1 MDTLSHAGWGYV
13 VSKHKRMAWW
23 GALAGAMP
31 DLLFFIPSRVEM
43 LFERGLAGLRVG
55 SEPGIWR
62 AGGPPLPPE
71 LVEAYWRYYVWSHSL
86 VMLGLVTALTWVVGA
101 WADARSGAKGPLP
114 FKQCCWLAVP
124 YALHVLMDLP
134 THERYEGRP
143 FYPLSDWHVIGLSW
157 GDPRIFWP
165 NIAALVFALWWVNR
179 RT

>member
-13 VSKHKRMAWW
+13 VSKHRGMAWW

-43 LFERGLAGLRVG
+43 LFERALAGLRVG

-86 VMLGLVTALTWVVGA
+86 VMLAAVTAAVALTRFRRW
-101 WADARSGAKGPLP
+101 
-114 FKQCCWLAVP
+114 CWLAVP

-143 FYPLSDWHVIGLSW
+143 FYPLSDWYFIGLSW

-165 NIAALVFALWWVNR
+165 NAAALVIALWWVNR
-179 RT
+179 RTRHPARRTPNGQA

>member
-1 MDTLSHAGWGYV
+1 MDTLSHFGWGYV

-31 DLLFFIPSRVEM
+31 DLLFFIPSRIEIAI
-43 LFERGLAGLRVG
+43 ERGLGVAASIGG
-55 SEPGIWR
+55 EPGVWR
-62 AGGPPLPPE
+62 AAGPPLPPE

-86 VMLGLVTALTWVVGA
+86 VMLAAVTAPVALTRFRRW
-101 WADARSGAKGPLP
+101 
-114 FKQCCWLAVP
+114 CWLAVP

-143 FYPLSDWHVIGLSW
+143 FYPLSDWHLIGLSW

-165 NIAALVFALWWVNR
+165 NVAALLLALWWVNR
-179 RT
+179 RRRQDGE